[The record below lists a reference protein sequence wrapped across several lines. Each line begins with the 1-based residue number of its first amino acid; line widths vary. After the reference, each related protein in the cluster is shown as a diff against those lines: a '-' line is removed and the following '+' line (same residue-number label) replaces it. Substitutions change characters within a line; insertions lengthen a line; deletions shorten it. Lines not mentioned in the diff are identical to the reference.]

1 MTMMSHMVL
10 PTYHNHHTFI
20 EQLLRNKD
28 PKDIIEEGTTEQH
41 CSNLANTQI
50 QSSERNIQLEETK
63 LRETTLATLNLEL

>member
-1 MTMMSHMVL
+1 MTMPFIMVL

-28 PKDIIEEGTTEQH
+28 PKDIIEEGTTEEH

-50 QSSERNIQLEETK
+50 QSSERSIKLEGTILSAK
-63 LRETTLATLNLEL
+63 TF

>member
-28 PKDIIEEGTTEQH
+28 PKDIIEEGTTE
-41 CSNLANTQI
+41 
-50 QSSERNIQLEETK
+50 
-63 LRETTLATLNLEL
+63 